1 MQANGVLSGTVQ
13 RPTILDP
20 YSTQSRKGI
29 QNSQEKGWQEQNP
42 EHRHLVLIK
51 FMAKF
56 LQKYAT
62 PYFEKMLIA
71 GNKTLKYLAKYGG
84 NLHGKR
90 DMCMHHILEKCR
102 NPNFSFYHAQEKELD
117 AKYTV
122 NVCTLIAP
130 GMYYIWRNGAADIPI
145 PDPVGSKQNMDN

>member
-1 MQANGVLSGTVQ
+1 MSRQWDNQENVNTWTTRHGKIQGGNMQANGVLSGTVQ
-13 RPTILDP
+13 RPTSLDP

-71 GNKTLKYLAKYGG
+71 VNKTLKYLAKYGG
-84 NLHGKR
+84 KLTR
-90 DMCMHHILEKCR
+90 
-102 NPNFSFYHAQEKELD
+102 
-117 AKYTV
+117 
-122 NVCTLIAP
+122 
-130 GMYYIWRNGAADIPI
+130 
-145 PDPVGSKQNMDN
+145 